1 MGRLRHLADEVDR
14 LQEETPCGH
23 SRTEGLRPTVSCPH
37 IAFIG
42 LGSNLDDPQNQVLR
56 ALQALDD
63 LPYTKVL
70 AQSSLY
76 RSAPI
81 GFMEQPDFINTVAK
95 LETALSPRALLDA
108 LLELERERGRV
119 REFRNAPR
127 TLDLDVLLYDDLR
140 YHEHGLTIP
149 HPQMHLRAFVL
160 RPLLEI
166 APDCVI
172 PGIGMAA
179 EALQECR
186 QQELEITT

>member
-1 MGRLRHLADEVDR
+1 MAG
-14 LQEETPCGH
+14 
-23 SRTEGLRPTVSCPH
+23 H

-42 LGSNLDDPQNQVLR
+42 LGSNLSGPREQISR
-56 ALQALDD
+56 ALLALDS
-63 LPYTKVL
+63 LPHTSVL

-76 RSAPI
+76 RSTPV
-81 GFMEQPDFINTVAK
+81 GFLEQPDFINAVAK

-108 LLELERERGRV
+108 LLDLERECGRT

-172 PGIGMAA
+172 PGLGTAE
-179 EALQECR
+179 EALQGCR
-186 QQELEITT
+186 QQELEMTT